1 MQTSVLRLA
10 GGNHARILKREEEY
24 SAAMAWRDRR
34 DEAARL
40 LIMQAHMKLVAKEVR
55 RMRFYQ
61 ANPDDLF
68 SEGMLGLTVA
78 LDKFDP
84 DAGFRFSTYAI
95 HWVRARLITH
105 ILLTEGVMRV
115 SSSGRFKS
123 LFFNYRRASAQI
135 ADTLR
140 KTGQSLTRGEVQERT
155 AKALGASVEDLRL
168 IEAAMGTATAL
179 DAPIRTNGDGD
190 TQTLA
195 DIIPSE
201 APLPEDIL
209 NEVQVSKY
217 LKSEIAAAMEQLK
230 PREQHIIATRK
241 LAPKDE
247 IMTLEE
253 LSQIYDVSRE
263 RIRQIEVNALKKLE
277 KSLTPALDVLDA
289 A

>member
-1 MQTSVLRLA
+1 MLESALILDA
-10 GGNHARILKREEEY
+10 GGAPERLTHSRDWDEVQEFCRTTYMPYRVRPIERLSRPNSTME
-24 SAAMAWRDRR
+24 SANAGRVTAS
-34 DEAARL
+34 
-40 LIMQAHMKLVAKEVR
+40 
-55 RMRFYQ
+55 RFSY
-61 ANPDDLF
+61 
-68 SEGMLGLTVA
+68 GTGIH

-277 KSLTPALDVLDA
+277 KSLAPALDVLDA